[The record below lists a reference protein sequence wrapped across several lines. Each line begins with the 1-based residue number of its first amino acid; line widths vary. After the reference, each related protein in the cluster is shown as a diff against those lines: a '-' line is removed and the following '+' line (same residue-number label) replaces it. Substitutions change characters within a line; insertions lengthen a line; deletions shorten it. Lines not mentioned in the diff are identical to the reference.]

1 MTAKKTN
8 RSFNY
13 WQWRILIVTMVGY
26 SLFYF
31 VRKNFSFAMP
41 GLSAEY
47 GISKTSLGIIL
58 TIIGLI
64 YGFSR
69 FANGVLADRFNA
81 RIHMSI
87 GLLLCAIANLA
98 FGFGTDISTWITGQ
112 ASGTM
117 FTNTLVLIIGLLL
130 VLNNIF
136 QGAGYPPCARLLCH
150 WIPPQELATKQS
162 IWNSSHSIGASLV
175 SILCG
180 YVMGHLGTD
189 LSSNAATVSQI
200 AANLH
205 VDTTDPVAMQ
215 SVIASV
221 SHYGA
226 WRWCFWIPS
235 MIAFAGAVFLFI
247 FLRDTPSTIGL
258 PELSGTESKENL
270 EESGP
275 ERKAFIHKMVYGNK
289 IIWILAIAD
298 FFVYVA
304 RFSVLDWGPTFLKE
318 ARGLSLANAGWT
330 VAIFEIFG
338 IIGTL
343 VAGWAT
349 DKFFQGKTQ
358 RTCAIDMIGL
368 TICMIIFWLLPS
380 SSPMWLVV
388 LVLAFAGFFVYGP
401 QALVGIAASNQAT
414 KKAAATAN
422 GLIGIFCY
430 TSVFISGLG
439 IGALVDWIN
448 KITPGKGWDYVF
460 MMMIVIAF
468 IGALIFIGMWKM
480 KANGYD
486 KIDVDSSK

>member
-1 MTAKKTN
+1 
-8 RSFNY
+8 
-13 WQWRILIVTMVGY
+13 MVGY

-47 GISKTSLGIIL
+47 GISKTSLGVIL

-69 FANGVLADRFNA
+69 FANGILADRFNA
-81 RIHMSI
+81 RIHMSV
-87 GLLLCAIANLA
+87 GLLLCAVANLA
-98 FGFGTDISTWITGQ
+98 FGFGTDISTWITGRD
-112 ASGTM
+112 SGTM

-136 QGAGYPPCARLLCH
+136 QGTGYPPCARLLSH

-162 IWNSSHSIGASLV
+162 IWNASHSIGASLV
-175 SILCG
+175 AILCG
-180 YVMGHLGTD
+180 YVMGHLGED
-189 LSSNAATVSQI
+189 MSANAATVSRI
-200 AANLH
+200 ASNLN
-205 VDTTDPVAMQ
+205 VDVGDPLAMQ
-215 SVIASV
+215 GVMASAA
-221 SHYGA
+221 HFGA

-235 MIAFAGAVFLFI
+235 IIAFAGAVFLFI
-247 FLRDTPSTIGL
+247 FLRDTPSSVGL
-258 PELSGTESKENL
+258 QELPGTESKNHIDEK
-270 EESGP
+270 GP
-275 ERKAFIHKMVYGNK
+275 ERTAFLRKMVYGNK
-289 IIWILAIAD
+289 IIWVLAIAD

-338 IIGTL
+338 IMGTL

-349 DKFFQGKTQ
+349 DKFFKGKAH
-358 RTCAIDMIGL
+358 RTCAIDMVGA
-368 TICMIIFWLLPS
+368 TVCMFVFWLLPS
-380 SSPMWLVV
+380 TSPIWLVV
-388 LVLAFAGFFVYGP
+388 LVLAMSGFFIYGP

-430 TSVFISGLG
+430 TSVFVSGLG

-448 KITPGKGWDYVF
+448 SINPGKGWDYVF
-460 MMMIVIAF
+460 MMMIGVALV
-468 IGALIFIGMWKM
+468 GALIFMGMWKV

-486 KIDVDSSK
+486 KINVDPARPES